1 MPKSPSSPQPLQPL
15 NAGNVVSTGLRIYRD
30 HFKLYFSLAIQAL
43 LWSLVPF
50 YGWAKNCQIQAI
62 ISRQVY
68 KELLKKPEAI
78 STTRTHIS
86 QRFWS
91 YWAAQFF
98 IGIMS
103 AGAFIGSSIILNI
116 IFLIPKL
123 IVANSSTQNSAS
135 SLIAL
140 IIDVIATLIPIII
153 YIWLYSHFFVSEL
166 PLSIESN
173 MNSTN
178 SLGRSWELTKG
189 FVVRVQTIVIIAGLI
204 TLPIVLFTLVPVF
217 FIFSFLMNS
226 SSPDTIL
233 VSSFLIVFLGMFLGI
248 VGATFMMPFWQAIK
262 AVIYYDIRNRRE
274 GLGLQVRDS
283 HPQ

>member
-1 MPKSPSSPQPLQPL
+1 
-15 NAGNVVSTGLRIYRD
+15 
-30 HFKLYFSLAIQAL
+30 
-43 LWSLVPF
+43 
-50 YGWAKNCQIQAI
+50 
-62 ISRQVY
+62 
-68 KELLKKPEAI
+68 
-78 STTRTHIS
+78 
-86 QRFWS
+86 
-91 YWAAQFF
+91 
-98 IGIMS
+98 MS
-103 AGAFIGSSIILNI
+103 AGAFMGSSIIVNI
-116 IFLIPKL
+116 IFPIPKL
-123 IVANSSTQNSAS
+123 ILANSSNQNSGS

-189 FVVRVQTIVIIAGLI
+189 FVVRVKTIVIIAGLI

-217 FIFSFLMNS
+217 FIFSFPMNS